1 MRILSLHQEDLS
13 RLGQLGV
20 PLRDLTPQGLD
31 GTPYHLVSATADQ
44 AAALKDLGVDHEDVT
59 PRAVREAPP
68 AEPGLMSRGGV
79 IPNGTRLRL
88 TYKGKPFEAEVR
100 GGAIMLNGRAY
111 DNPSLAARGAG
122 HRSVNGWKVWEYFN
136 QIDETWRRL
145 DDLRKTERQLSD
157 LLKAQSQV
165 SDLVKAQRQV
175 ADLVK
180 AQRRLG
186 ELPDVAKA
194 LLQAPLKAPRHG

>member
-1 MRILSLHQEDLS
+1 MRILSLHQDDLS

-20 PLRDLTPQGLD
+20 PLRDLTPQGLE
-31 GTPYHLVSATADQ
+31 GTPYHLVSATAEQ
-44 AAALKDLGVDHEDVT
+44 ATALKDLGVDHEDVT
-59 PRAVREAPP
+59 PRAVLQAPP
-68 AEPGLMSRGGV
+68 AESGLMSRGGV

-136 QIDETWRRL
+136 QVDETWRRL
-145 DDLRKTERQLSD
+145 DDLRKTERQLND
-157 LLKAQSQV
+157 LLKAE
-165 SDLVKAQRQV
+165 
-175 ADLVK
+175 
-180 AQRRLG
+180 RRVG
-186 ELPDVAKA
+186 EL
-194 LLQAPLKAPRHG
+194 LQTERQLEKLRNVGT